1 MEEVKLFEFKN
12 NKVRVQRDSDVIW
25 FCLKDV
31 CSILDLSNTS
41 RVADRLNQKGVTT
54 SYTLTKGGNQKLTY
68 INESNLY
75 KVIFQSR
82 KPQAEEFTEWVTGE
96 VLPTIRKTGSYSLK
110 DSYMIE
116 DPIER
121 AKRWI
126 EEQEERKTLE
136 NENKAMKPKALF
148 ADAVSASNESI
159 LIGQLAK
166 IIKQNGIDIGQNR
179 LFQWMRENG
188 YLNKKGEKYNQPS
201 QRAMNAGLFEIKE
214 RTVNNLDGSV
224 KITVTTKVTGK
235 GQVYFINKF
244 LKKGAIV

>member
-1 MEEVKLFEFKN
+1 MNEVQIFNFKEN
-12 NKVRVQRDSDVIW
+12 SVRTQYASDEVW

-31 CSILDLSNTS
+31 CKILEIKNSNDVVS
-41 RVADRLNQKGVTT
+41 RINPKGVA
-54 SYTLTKGGNQKLTY
+54 SIYTLTNGGNQKLTY

-96 VLPTIRKTGSYSLK
+96 VLPTIRKTGSYSLQK

-126 EEQEERKTLE
+126 EEQEERKALE
-136 NENKAMKPKALF
+136 NENKAMKPKARF
-148 ADAVSASNESI
+148 AEAVSASEESI

-166 IIKQNGIDIGQNR
+166 IIKQNGVDIGQNR
-179 LFQWMRENG
+179 LFQWMRDNDYLIKNG
-188 YLNKKGEKYNQPS
+188 TRYNQPT
-201 QRAMNAGLFEIKE
+201 QKAMELGLFEVKE
-214 RTVNNLDGSV
+214 RTVNNPDGSV
-224 KITVTTKVTGK
+224 RITFTTKVTGK
-235 GQVYFINKF
+235 GQVYFVNKF
-244 LKKGAIV
+244 LNA

>member
-1 MEEVKLFEFKN
+1 MNEVQIFNFKEN
-12 NKVRVQRDSDVIW
+12 SVRTQYASDEVW

-31 CSILDLSNTS
+31 CDVLEIKNSNDVVS
-41 RVADRLNQKGVTT
+41 RINPKGVA
-54 SYTLTKGGNQKLTY
+54 SIYTLTKGGNQKLTY

-96 VLPTIRKTGSYSLK
+96 VLPTIRKTGSYSLQK

-126 EEQEERKTLE
+126 EEQEERKALE
-136 NENKAMKPKALF
+136 NENKAMKPKARF
-148 ADAVSASNESI
+148 AEAVSASEESI

-166 IIKQNGIDIGQNR
+166 IIKQNGVDIGQNR
-179 LFQWMRENG
+179 LFQWMRDNDYLIKNG
-188 YLNKKGEKYNQPS
+188 TRYNQPT
-201 QRAMNAGLFEIKE
+201 QKAMELGLFEVKE
-214 RTVNNLDGSV
+214 RTVNNPDGSV
-224 KITVTTKVTGK
+224 RITFTTKVTGK
-235 GQVYFINKF
+235 GQVYFVNKF
-244 LKKGAIV
+244 LNS

>member
-1 MEEVKLFEFKN
+1 MNEVQIFNFKEN
-12 NKVRVQRDSDVIW
+12 SVRTQYASDEVW

-31 CSILDLSNTS
+31 CKILEIKNSNDVVS
-41 RVADRLNQKGVTT
+41 RINPKGVA
-54 SYTLTKGGNQKLTY
+54 SIYTLTNGGNQKLTY

-96 VLPTIRKTGSYSLK
+96 VLPTIRKTGSYSLQK

-126 EEQEERKTLE
+126 EEQEERKALE
-136 NENKAMKPKALF
+136 NENKAMKPKARF
-148 ADAVSASNESI
+148 ADAVSASEESI

-166 IIKQNGIDIGQNR
+166 IIKQNGVDIGQNR
-179 LFQWMRENG
+179 LFQWMRDNDYLIKNG
-188 YLNKKGEKYNQPS
+188 TRYNQPT
-201 QRAMNAGLFEIKE
+201 QKAMELGLFEVKE
-214 RTVNNLDGSV
+214 RTVNNPDGSV
-224 KITVTTKVTGK
+224 RITFTTKVTGK
-235 GQVYFINKF
+235 GQVYFVNKF
-244 LKKGAIV
+244 LNA

>member
-1 MEEVKLFEFKN
+1 MNTMNEVQIFNFKEN
-12 NKVRVQRDSDVIW
+12 SVRTQYASDEVW

-31 CSILDLSNTS
+31 CDVLEIKNSNDVVS
-41 RVADRLNQKGVTT
+41 RINPKGVA
-54 SYTLTKGGNQKLTY
+54 SIYTLTKGGNQKLTY

-96 VLPTIRKTGSYSLK
+96 VLPTIRKTGSYSLQK

-126 EEQEERKTLE
+126 EEQEERKALE
-136 NENKAMKPKALF
+136 NENKAMKPKARF
-148 ADAVSASNESI
+148 AEAVSASEESI

-166 IIKQNGIDIGQNR
+166 IIKQNGVDIGQNR
-179 LFQWMRENG
+179 LFQWMRDNDYLIKNG
-188 YLNKKGEKYNQPS
+188 TRYNQPT
-201 QRAMNAGLFEIKE
+201 QKAMELGLFEVKE
-214 RTVNNLDGSV
+214 RTVNNPDGSV
-224 KITVTTKVTGK
+224 RITFTTKVTGK
-235 GQVYFINKF
+235 GQVYFVNKF
-244 LKKGAIV
+244 LNA

>member
-1 MEEVKLFEFKN
+1 MNEVQIFNFKEN
-12 NKVRVQRDSDVIW
+12 SVRTQYASDEVW

-31 CSILDLSNTS
+31 CDILDIRNQNNVVT
-41 RVADRLNQKGVTT
+41 RLNQKGIHTMET
-54 SYTLTKGGNQKLTY
+54 PTNGGIQKLNF

-96 VLPTIRKTGSYSLK
+96 VLPTIRKTGSYSLQK

-126 EEQEERKTLE
+126 EEQEERKALE
-136 NENKAMKPKALF
+136 NENKAMKPKARF
-148 ADAVSASNESI
+148 AEAVSASEESI

-166 IIKQNGIDIGQNR
+166 IIKQNGVDIGQNR
-179 LFQWMRENG
+179 LFQWMRDNDYLIKNG
-188 YLNKKGEKYNQPS
+188 MRYNQPT
-201 QRAMNAGLFEIKE
+201 QKAMELGLFEVKE
-214 RTVNNLDGSV
+214 RTVNNPDGSV
-224 KITVTTKVTGK
+224 RITFTTKVTGK
-235 GQVYFINKF
+235 GQVYFVNKF
-244 LKKGAIV
+244 LNA

>member
-1 MEEVKLFEFKN
+1 MNEVQIFNFKEN
-12 NKVRVQRDSDVIW
+12 SVRTQYASDEVW

-31 CSILDLSNTS
+31 CKILEIKNSNDVVS
-41 RVADRLNQKGVTT
+41 RINPKGVA
-54 SYTLTKGGNQKLTY
+54 SIYTLTNGGNQKLTY

-126 EEQEERKTLE
+126 EEQEERKALE
-136 NENKAMKPKALF
+136 NENKAMKPKARF
-148 ADAVSASNESI
+148 AEAVSASEESI

-166 IIKQNGIDIGQNR
+166 IIKQNGVDIGQNR
-179 LFQWMRENG
+179 LFQWMRDNDYLIKNG
-188 YLNKKGEKYNQPS
+188 TRYNQPT
-201 QRAMNAGLFEIKE
+201 QKAMELGLFEVKE
-214 RTVNNLDGSV
+214 RTVNNPDGSV
-224 KITVTTKVTGK
+224 RITFTTKVTGK
-235 GQVYFINKF
+235 GQVYFVNKF
-244 LKKGAIV
+244 LNA